1 MKFVKFLGKIVESSL
16 TGIGFL
22 TVTVIGVLLFHV
34 KDVEIKKF

>member
-1 MKFVKFLGKIVESSL
+1 MKFVKILGKIVGYSL